1 MAICPFELQ
10 CQAFTGGR
18 PIRTPTKCFK
28 HSARIRLAE
37 GSPRLPRGR
46 ARCYGKG
53 EEDAVDKEIPNP
65 FPRRTCFFCGDDNPD
80 GLRLTFRQDEAS
92 GEVFTDYAPEAR
104 FAGQG
109 DILHGAIQMGLLDE
123 AMGWACF
130 ARTGQLGV
138 TTDFAARFLRPARIA
153 AGRLRVRCRVDG
165 ASGRDVRLSGELLD
179 AGGGV
184 CTTATGTYR
193 VLSPERRAALING

>member
-1 MAICPFELQ
+1 
-10 CQAFTGGR
+10 
-18 PIRTPTKCFK
+18 
-28 HSARIRLAE
+28 
-37 GSPRLPRGR
+37 
-46 ARCYGKG
+46 
-53 EEDAVDKEIPNP
+53 VDREIPNP
-65 FPRRTCFFCGDDNPD
+65 FPRRTCFFCGCDNPD
-80 GLRLTFRQDEAS
+80 GLHLTFRRDEAS
-92 GEVFTDYAPEAR
+92 GEVVTDYAPEAR

-130 ARTGQLGV
+130 ARTGLLGV
-138 TTDFAARFLRPARIA
+138 TTGFEARFLRPARIS
-153 AGRLRVRCRVDG
+153 AGRLRVRCRVDD

-193 VLSPERRAALING
+193 VLSPERRATLIND